1 MSPARRIPPVRRIIE
16 VARGLRSLATLGERL
31 ERQLATLS
39 ARVDA
44 LSSKVEDGD
53 RLADELAAAKL
64 EPGYYAAYERA
75 EPLVTVCIATYNR
88 AELVTTRAIA
98 SILAQDYKNLE
109 VLVVGDACTDD
120 TERRVAQIRD
130 SRLSFRNL
138 PERGRYPENPD
149 WRWMVAGSAAMNEGL
164 RLAQGDFVTHLDDD
178 DEHMPDRV
186 TKLVERIKSTRAD
199 LVWHPFWAE
208 RANGWEL
215 VEAPEFQRRQ
225 VSTGSIF
232 YHRWLARVGW
242 DLTAYRLQEGGDW
255 NRLRRFKYAEAVVQ
269 REPSVLLRHFKE
281 RAQVKS

>member
-1 MSPARRIPPVRRIIE
+1 MERQM
-16 VARGLRSLATLGERL
+16 ATL
-31 ERQLATLS
+31 T
-39 ARVDA
+39 ARVEA
-44 LSSKVEDGD
+44 LSSKLEDGD
-53 RLADELAAAKL
+53 RLADAFAEAKL

-88 AELVTTRAIA
+88 AELVTTRAIP

-120 TERRVAQIRD
+120 TEQRVAQIRD
-130 SRLSFRNL
+130 SRVSFRNL
-138 PERGRYPENPD
+138 AQRGRYPENPD

-186 TKLVERIKSTRAD
+186 TKLLHRIKSTRAD

-208 RANGWEL
+208 RPTGWEV
-215 VEAPEFQRRQ
+215 VEAPQFQRRQ

-232 YHRWLARVGW
+232 YHRWLARIGW
-242 DLTAYRLQEGGDW
+242 DLTAYRLQETGDW
-255 NRLRRFKYAEAVVQ
+255 NRMRRFKYVGAIVE
-269 REPSVLLRHFKE
+269 REPSILLRHFKE
-281 RAQVKS
+281 RAQAKS